1 MKKITQEQL
10 KTVIDEI
17 IILEL
22 INGGGGLH
30 AEKLTQ
36 REMPSKNNKLVEGK
50 IPLPSFCFDYQ
61 GKPLLAL
68 AFTDTDFSD
77 DVFVSAVRRRI
88 IME

>member
-10 KTVIDEI
+10 KTVIDAI

-22 INGGGGLH
+22 INGGGLH

>member
-1 MKKITQEQL
+1 M
-10 KTVIDEI
+10 
-17 IILEL
+17 
-22 INGGGGLH
+22 GGLH

-36 REMPSKNNKLVEGK
+36 REMPSKNKLVEGK
-50 IPLPSFCFDYQ
+50 IPLPRFCFDYQ

>member
-22 INGGGGLH
+22 INGGLH

-50 IPLPSFCFDYQ
+50 IPLPRFCFDYQ